1 MEKKL
6 LVAFMKK
13 NCRKPT
19 KKNLELK
26 VIKRKKIKYMSNG
39 KDITTHLTA
48 GLIKKDLIKWVS
60 TSHHI
65 EVLEEA
71 LKWN

>member
-6 LVAFMKK
+6 LVAFMKN

-48 GLIKKDLIKWVS
+48 GLIKKDLIK
-60 TSHHI
+60 
-65 EVLEEA
+65 
-71 LKWN
+71 